1 MTNAKKVYNQTRLRN
16 LKRASL
22 KYKESQLQLQ
32 IKEGVD
38 EKTITQTM
46 KDISQL
52 KSEIENLK

>member
-22 KYKESQLQLQ
+22 KYKEKQLELQ
-32 IKEGVD
+32 IREGVD
-38 EKTITQTM
+38 EKTITQTR

>member
-22 KYKESQLQLQ
+22 KYHEAQLQLQ

-38 EKTITQTM
+38 EKTIAQTM